1 LDRALVNWTDAPADR
16 LFSSKVRI
24 SMRTHLYRGVLAL
37 VVALV
42 FSAPA
47 FAQGIVKGKVVD
59 DKNQPVADAKVTIAG
74 TARNAETKTN
84 NKGEYVQVGLQSGS
98 YTVTVTKD
106 KVGTAAQKINV
117 TQGTPAEAN
126 FTLSPQSQGGLS
138 ADQKLV
144 QEAAGSAIEALR
156 AGRDD
161 EAIAKLNDVIVK
173 LPTCSDCYYNLGL
186 AYTHKQQ
193 WPEAEAALKKAI
205 EMKPTNPDP
214 YNGLANVYNAQK
226 KFDDALAMNQKASEL
241 SATTGGAGGGGNAE
255 SIYNNGVVLFNAG
268 KYADAKAQFD
278 AATKADPTNANAF
291 YQLGMTS
298 LNLGQIPEAIAAL
311 QAFLKVAPPTHPKV
325 AEVQASLPALQQMLP
340 K

>member
-1 LDRALVNWTDAPADR
+1 
-16 LFSSKVRI
+16 
-24 SMRTHLYRGVLAL
+24 MRTHLYRGVLAL

-42 FSAPA
+42 FSSPA

-59 DKNQPVADAKVTIAG
+59 EKNQPVVDAKVSIQG

-84 NKGEYVQVGLQSGS
+84 NKGEFVQVGLQSGP
-98 YTVTVTKD
+98 YTITVSKD
-106 KVGTAAQKINV
+106 KLVATQKVNV

-126 FTLSPQSQGGLS
+126 LTLVPQATAGMSPE
-138 ADQKLV
+138 QKQL

-161 EAIAKLNDVIVK
+161 EAIQKLNDVIAK

-193 WPEAEAALKKAI
+193 WPDAEAALKKSA
-205 EMKPTNPDP
+205 ELKPTNPDP

-226 KFDDALAMNQKASEL
+226 RFDEALAMNSKATEL
-241 SATTGGAGGGGNAE
+241 SATTGGAGGGNAE
-255 SIYNNGVVLFNAG
+255 SMYNQGVVLFNSG
-268 KYADAKAQFD
+268 KYADAKVQFD
-278 AATKADPTNANAF
+278 LATKADPNNANAF

-298 LNLGQIPEAIAAL
+298 LNLGQIPEAVAAL
-311 QAFLKVAPPTHPKV
+311 QAFMKLAPNDPK
-325 AEVQASLPALQQMLP
+325 AAQVQGSLPALQQMLP

>member
-1 LDRALVNWTDAPADR
+1 
-16 LFSSKVRI
+16 
-24 SMRTHLYRGVLAL
+24 MRSHLYRGVLAL

-59 DKNQPVADAKVTIAG
+59 DKGQPVADAKVAIAG
-74 TARNAETKTN
+74 PARNAETKTN
-84 NKGEYVQVGLQSGS
+84 NKGEYVQVGLQSGA

-106 KVGTAAQKINV
+106 KLVATSKVNV

-126 FTLSPQSQGGLS
+126 MTLQPAATAGMS
-138 ADQKLV
+138 AEQKAV
-144 QEAAGSAIEALR
+144 QEAAGAAIEALR

-161 EAIAKLNDVIVK
+161 EAITKLNDVVGK

-193 WPEAEAALKKAI
+193 WAEAEAALKKSI
-205 EMKPTNPDP
+205 ELKPTNPDP
-214 YNGLANVYNAQK
+214 FNGLANVYNAQK
-226 KFDDALAMNQKASEL
+226 RFDEALAMNQKASEL
-241 SATTGGAGGGGNAE
+241 AGSTAGAGGGNAE
-255 SIYNNGVVLFNAG
+255 SIYNQGVVLFNAG
-268 KYADAKAQFD
+268 KYADAKVQFEN
-278 AATKADPTNANAF
+278 ATKADPNNSNAF

-298 LNLGQIPEAIAAL
+298 LNLGQIPDAVAAL
-311 QAFLKVAPPTHPKV
+311 ETFMKLAPTDPKAAQV
-325 AEVQASLPALQQMLP
+325 SGSLPALRQMLP

>member
-1 LDRALVNWTDAPADR
+1 
-16 LFSSKVRI
+16 
-24 SMRTHLYRGVLAL
+24 MRSHLYRGVLAL

-59 DKNQPVADAKVTIAG
+59 EKNQPVADAKVVIAG
-74 TARNAETKTN
+74 PARNAETKTN
-84 NKGEYVQVGLQSGS
+84 NKGEYVQVGLQSGA
-98 YTVTVTKD
+98 YTVTATKD
-106 KVGTAAQKINV
+106 KLIATAKVNV
-117 TQGTPAEAN
+117 SQGTPAEAN
-126 FTLSPQSQGGLS
+126 MTLQPAATVGMSPE
-138 ADQKLV
+138 QKAV
-144 QEAAGSAIEALR
+144 QEAAASAIDALR

-161 EAIAKLNDVIVK
+161 EAITKLNDVVGK

-193 WPEAEAALKKAI
+193 WPEAEAALKKSI
-205 EMKPTNPDP
+205 ELKPTNPDP

-241 SATTGGAGGGGNAE
+241 SASTAGAGGGGNAE
-255 SIYNNGVVLFNAG
+255 SIYNQGVVLFNAG
-268 KYADAKAQFD
+268 KYADAKVQFE
-278 AATKADPTNANAF
+278 AATKADPNNANAF

-298 LNLGQIPEAIAAL
+298 LNLGQIPEAVAAL
-311 QAFLKVAPPTHPKV
+311 QTFLKVAPPDHPKA
-325 AEVQASLPALQQMLP
+325 AEVKGSLPALQQMLP

>member
-1 LDRALVNWTDAPADR
+1 
-16 LFSSKVRI
+16 
-24 SMRTHLYRGVLAL
+24 MRTHLYRGVLAL
-37 VVALV
+37 AVALV

-59 DKNQPVADAKVTIAG
+59 DKNQPVADAKVVIAG
-74 TARNAETKTN
+74 PARNAETKTN

-106 KVGTAAQKINV
+106 KLIATTKVNV

-126 FTLSPQSQGGLS
+126 MTLVPAATAGLS
-138 ADQKLV
+138 AEQKAV
-144 QEAAGSAIEALR
+144 QEAAGAAIEALR

-161 EAIAKLNDVIVK
+161 EAIEKLNDVVSK

-193 WPEAEAALKKAI
+193 WPEAEAALKKSI
-205 EMKPTNPDP
+205 ELKPTNPDP

-226 KFDDALAMNQKASEL
+226 KFDEALAMNQKASEL

-255 SIYNNGVVLFNAG
+255 SIYNQGVVLFNAG
-268 KYADAKAQFD
+268 KYAEAKVQFD
-278 AATKADPTNANAF
+278 LATKADPNNANAF

-298 LNLGQIPEAIAAL
+298 LNLGQIPEAVAAL
-311 QAFLKVAPPTHPKV
+311 QTFVKIAPPNDPKV
-325 AEVQASLPALQQMLP
+325 SQVNTSLPALQQMLP

>member
-1 LDRALVNWTDAPADR
+1 
-16 LFSSKVRI
+16 
-24 SMRTHLYRGVLAL
+24 MRTHLYRGVLAL
-37 VVALV
+37 LVALV

-59 DKNQPVADAKVTIAG
+59 EKNQPVADAKVVIQG

-84 NKGEYVQVGLQSGS
+84 NRGEYVQVGLQSGP
-98 YTVTVTKD
+98 YTITVTKD
-106 KVGTAAQKINV
+106 KLIATQKVNV

-126 FTLSPQSQGGLS
+126 LTLQPQATAGMSPE
-138 ADQKLV
+138 QKAL

-161 EAIAKLNDVIVK
+161 EAIQKLNEVIVK
-173 LPTCSDCYYNLGL
+173 LPTCSDCYYNLGI

-193 WPEAEAALKKAI
+193 WPEAEAALKKSA
-205 EMKPTNPDP
+205 ELKPTNPDP

-226 KFDDALAMNQKASEL
+226 RFDEALAMNSKATEL
-241 SATTGGAGGGGNAE
+241 SGTTGGAGGGNAE
-255 SIYNNGVVLFNAG
+255 SMYNQGVVLFNAG
-268 KYADAKAQFD
+268 KYADAKGQFE
-278 AATKADPTNANAF
+278 AATKADPNNANAF

-298 LNLGQIPEAIAAL
+298 LNLGQIPDAVAAL
-311 QAFLKVAPPTHPKV
+311 QAFLKVAPPDHPKA
-325 AEVQASLPALQQMLP
+325 AEVKGSLPALQQMLP

>member
-1 LDRALVNWTDAPADR
+1 
-16 LFSSKVRI
+16 
-24 SMRTHLYRGVLAL
+24 MRSHLYRGVLAL

-59 DKNQPVADAKVTIAG
+59 EKNQPVADAKVVIAG
-74 TARNAETKTN
+74 PARNAETKTN
-84 NKGEYVQVGLQSGS
+84 NKGEYVQVGLQSGA

-106 KVGTAAQKINV
+106 KLIATSKVNV
-117 TQGTPAEAN
+117 SQGTPAEAN
-126 FTLSPQSQGGLS
+126 MTLQPAATAGMSPE
-138 ADQKLV
+138 QKAV
-144 QEAAGSAIEALR
+144 QEAAASAIDALR

-161 EAIAKLNDVIVK
+161 EAIAKLNDVVGK

-193 WPEAEAALKKAI
+193 WPEAETALKKSI
-205 EMKPTNPDP
+205 ELKPTNPDP

-226 KFDDALAMNQKASEL
+226 KFDDALAMNQKATEL
-241 SATTGGAGGGGNAE
+241 SGSTAGAGGGGNAE
-255 SIYNNGVVLFNAG
+255 SIYNQGVVLFNAG
-268 KYADAKAQFD
+268 KYAEAKVQFE

-298 LNLGQIPEAIAAL
+298 LNLGQIPDAVAAL
-311 QAFLKVAPPTHPKV
+311 ETFMKLAPTDPK
-325 AEVQASLPALQQMLP
+325 AAQVQGSLPALRQMLP